1 MSFKKRY
8 FSSDTIKHFVEKN
21 DIDGLEKNVMK
32 FESIMTIDNISTETI
47 TIILDED
54 LEREK
59 KHEMIRELFL

>member
-8 FSSDTIKHFVEKN
+8 FSSDTIKRFVEKN

-32 FESIMTIDNISTETI
+32 FESIITIDNISTETI

-54 LEREK
+54 LEIEK
-59 KHEMIRELFL
+59 KHEMIKELFK

>member
-8 FSSDTIKHFVEKN
+8 FSSDTIKQFVEKN

-32 FESIMTIDNISTETI
+32 FEGIITIDNISTETI

>member
-8 FSSDTIKHFVEKN
+8 FSSDTIKQFVEKN
-21 DIDGLEKNVMK
+21 DIDGLEKNIMK
-32 FESIMTIDNISTETI
+32 FEGIITIDDISTETI

>member
-8 FSSDTIKHFVEKN
+8 FSSETIKNFVEKN
-21 DIDGLEKNVMK
+21 NIDGLEKNVMK
-32 FESIMTIDNISTETI
+32 FEGIITIDSISTETI

-59 KHEMIRELFL
+59 KHEMIIDLFK

>member
-8 FSSDTIKHFVEKN
+8 FSSDTIKQFVEKN

-32 FESIMTIDNISTETI
+32 FEGIITIDSISTETI

-59 KHEMIRELFL
+59 KHEMIRELFK

>member
-8 FSSDTIKHFVEKN
+8 FSSDTIKHFVENN
-21 DIDGLEKNVMK
+21 DIVGLEKNLMM
-32 FESIMTIDNISTETI
+32 FENIMTVDDISTETI

-59 KHEMIRELFL
+59 KHEMIIDLFK

>member
-8 FSSDTIKHFVEKN
+8 FSSETIKNFVEKN
-21 DIDGLEKNVMK
+21 NIDGLEKNVMK
-32 FESIMTIDNISTETI
+32 FEGIITIDSISTETI

-59 KHEMIRELFL
+59 KHEMIRELFK